1 MANSTHHDDYQRL
14 LALLKQLRRESG
26 VTQVELGQRLGNT
39 QTFVSKFERGERRID
54 VVEFVEICEALGAD
68 PGSAF
73 ATYLIDRAR
82 PPGGRNRKLG
92 APRRVRP

>member
-54 VVEFVEICEALGAD
+54 VVEFVEICEALGTD
-68 PGSAF
+68 PASVF
-73 ATYLIDRAR
+73 ATYLVGRAR
-82 PPGGRNRKLG
+82 PPGARHRKLG
-92 APRRVRP
+92 GPRRALP